1 MAQKYAKDQPAGFT
15 NRIEQVAIIGAGGSI
30 GRQLTDQLVKNG
42 KHTITAITRPESTNR
57 IPDGAKIARVDYSS
71 DDDSALVEVLK
82 GQQVLLITMNVM
94 APRDTVV
101 KIIHAAAKAG
111 VRYIEPNW
119 YGHDAANDALCK
131 DSMLME
137 SRDRAIEEIR
147 KLGVSVYLLLV
158 CNFWYEFSLGGGTDR
173 FGFNFAQRTFT
184 IFDNGDVAINTTTW
198 PQCGRAIASLLSLK
212 ELPEDENDTSPTLSQ
227 FANRGTYVSSFRL
240 TQRDMFESVKRV
252 TGTADSEWN
261 ITRESSLVRFKEGQE
276 ALRVHDWKAFPKML
290 YSRMF
295 FPNGDGD
302 YESRLGL
309 DNAVLD
315 LPVEE
320 LDGATKEGIR
330 MGLAG
335 EVLSPIKK

>member
-1 MAQKYAKDQPAGFT
+1 MYVAFKEGPRVDIIYDQPAGFT
-15 NRIEQVAIIGAGGSI
+15 NRVEKVAIIGAGGSI
-30 GRQLTDQLVKNG
+30 GRHLTDQLLKNG
-42 KHTITAITRPESTNR
+42 KHTIT
-57 IPDGAKIARVDYSS
+57 
-71 DDDSALVEVLK
+71 LLK

-101 KIIHAAAKAG
+101 KIIRAAVKAG

-131 DSMLME
+131 DSMLAE
-137 SRDRAIEEIR
+137 SRDCAIEEIK
-147 KLGVSVYLLLV
+147 KLGVSAYLLLV

-173 FGFNFAQRTFT
+173 FGFNFAKRTFT
-184 IFDNGDVAINTTTW
+184 IFDIGDVVINTTTW
-198 PQCGRAIASLLSLK
+198 PQCGREIASLLSLK
-212 ELPEDENDTSPTLSQ
+212 ELPEDENDTSPTVSH
-227 FANRGTYVSSFRL
+227 FTHRGTYVSSFRL
-240 TQRDMFESVKRV
+240 TQRDMFE
-252 TGTADSEWN
+252 TEWS

-276 ALRVHDWKAFPKML
+276 ELKVHDWKALPKML

-309 DNAVLD
+309 DNAVLG
-315 LPVEE
+315 LPVER

-330 MGLAG
+330 MGWR
-335 EVLSPIKK
+335 VKCLSPIEN